1 MVYSND
7 QWIQLPTKDIYDTNM
22 MLAAVQAAKDMYEKG
37 VKQLEDFNKTYGD
50 FYSPI
55 SKDMEWYNQNVTGK
69 VRDTI
74 NDLYAQGIDPIR
86 SAEGRAVLQRLIYSM
101 PTGTIN
107 ALKTN
112 ATNYQ
117 EYLKNK
123 AELQSK
129 GLYDKDQDDFIAALQ
144 GLPSEQG
151 FSTVNPDGS
160 VNMWGRLS
168 PTQKM
173 TQHDLIDPTVDNI
186 APGELTADEVRNFD
200 MQYDPKYKY
209 TGVSERMLSDAI
221 RQGIPQIQG
230 SPYYAYFRN
239 LAERQVQ
246 AEGVRP
252 DDPNYAQKVDDRFRI
267 NSINSV
273 RERLQRPT
281 SDENKYTL
289 AAYNSNLRTAE
300 HARNAAVDHYYRML
314 EDGADKNGDGKISAS
329 ERKNYSTRKAITAKG
344 GKEKDIYD
352 YLESHVMSATSDG
365 SGNNRRSYNDDVK
378 YFRTKVHNVADSN
391 GNVVINK
398 NLRNQYL
405 AYITRPDQDDDQFMR
420 YVGGEAIEGSPG
432 SISISLGNIDNIVSR
447 NRVWKY
453 VLRSNMADKLNDTT
467 EKTRQELK
475 QYKKDGYIIKMDG
488 QQRMRYPFDKR
499 GNMYFYKP
507 VTIQVIDPKGNDGAG
522 SVVNTYDDIDF
533 SLGAK
538 YNPNGTHG
546 EEFRNR
552 RGTAESSNR
561 ASKNYGDV
569 EY

>member
-55 SKDMEWYNQNVTGK
+55 GKDMEWYNQNVTGK

-74 NDLYAQGIDPIR
+74 NNLYAQGIDPIR
-86 SAEGRAVLQRLIYSM
+86 SAEGRAVLQQLIHSM
-101 PTGTIN
+101 PTGTIS

-112 ATNYQ
+112 AANYQ

-129 GLYDKDQDDFIAALQ
+129 GMYDKDQDDYLAALQ

-168 PTQKM
+168 PNQKV
-173 TQHDLIDPTVDNI
+173 TLHDLIDPTVDTI
-186 APGELTADEVRNFD
+186 KPGELTADEVRAFG
-200 MQYDPKYKY
+200 MQYDPRYKY

-230 SPYYAYFRN
+230 SPHYAYFRN

-246 AEGVRP
+246 AEGIRP

-314 EDGADKNGDGKISAS
+314 EDGADEDGDGKISAS
-329 ERKNYSTRKAITAKG
+329 ERKNYSTRKAAG
-344 GKEKDIYD
+344 GKGNKNMDDFSYS
-352 YLESHVMSATSDG
+352 YLESHVTGAINGNRKSFNDDIKHLKQYIKEHPGKTSKHYRDVYLG
-365 SGNNRRSYNDDVK
+365 YITKQDHNNRQFLQYVNADI
-378 YFRTKVHNVADSN
+378 VADAAGAYSLTRGGIDKLITN
-391 GNVVINK
+391 NK
-398 NLRNQYL
+398 ISSL
-405 AYITRPDQDDDQFMR
+405 AFKNTN
-420 YVGGEAIEGSPG
+420 E
-432 SISISLGNIDNIVSR
+432 LN
-447 NRVWKY
+447 
-453 VLRSNMADKLNDTT
+453 ADKTNDI
-467 EKTRQELK
+467 RQELK
-475 QYKKDGYIIKMDG
+475 EAWDNGSVVEVSPEY
-488 QQRMRYPFDKR
+488 RMRYQFDKNGKMR
-499 GNMYFYKP
+499 FYKP
-507 VTIQVIDPKGNDGAG
+507 VTIRVRTTDDQGKESIKLYKGLNFD
-522 SVVNTYDDIDF
+522 
-533 SLGAK
+533 LGPN
-538 YNPNGTHG
+538 YNPYQNIFENT
-546 EEFRNR
+546 
-552 RGTAESSNR
+552 RGALESDYD
-561 ASKNYGDV
+561 ASKSYSKVG
-569 EY
+569 EI